1 MKNFVNFYVNFYI
14 NVNFFDLIILRYERI
29 SKERGDY
36 YSYGVFRVWN
46 CRIKKCE

>member
-29 SKERGDY
+29 KREEIIIIMGY
-36 YSYGVFRVWN
+36 LECGIVG
-46 CRIKKCE
+46 